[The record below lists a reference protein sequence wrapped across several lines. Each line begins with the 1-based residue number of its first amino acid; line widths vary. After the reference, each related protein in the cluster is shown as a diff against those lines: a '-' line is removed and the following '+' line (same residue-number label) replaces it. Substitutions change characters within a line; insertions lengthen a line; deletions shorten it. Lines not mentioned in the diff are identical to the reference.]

1 MILAH
6 TWIIVCRGE
15 GEELWDQVERLI
27 QYSRSMI
34 MVTLNRVVVV
44 EVIGS
49 ILIWDIF

>member
-6 TWIIVCRGE
+6 TWIIVCRRAGA
-15 GEELWDQVERLI
+15 ELWDQVERLI
-27 QYSRSMI
+27 QYSRSVI